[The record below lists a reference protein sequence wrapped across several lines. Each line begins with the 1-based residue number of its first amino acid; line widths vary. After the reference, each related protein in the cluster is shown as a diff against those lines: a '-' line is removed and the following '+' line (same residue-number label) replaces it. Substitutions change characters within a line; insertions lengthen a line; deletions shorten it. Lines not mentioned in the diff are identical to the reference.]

1 MKFYVKD
8 LNKFSLDPEPE
19 NFLVIMKD
27 FITQQEQLIMF
38 LDLPE
43 FILKLEYSKRK
54 YVNQLCNLIKL
65 LILAPA
71 ANATSERLFTE
82 LKRVKAYLRSFW
94 KSYTWICWRERKTF
108 VNICLDDLLTF
119 YRRVL
124 FNYKNANEN
133 PDQFLYNFYF
143 SIFTFLMLLTN
154 LFLLAIKS
162 FH

>member
-1 MKFYVKD
+1 
-8 LNKFSLDPEPE
+8 
-19 NFLVIMKD
+19 
-27 FITQQEQLIMF
+27 MF

-82 LKRVKAYLRSFW
+82 LKRVKVYLRSFW

-108 VNICLDDLLTF
+108 VNIYLDDLLTF

-133 PDQFLYNFYF
+133 PD
-143 SIFTFLMLLTN
+143 
-154 LFLLAIKS
+154 
-162 FH
+162 